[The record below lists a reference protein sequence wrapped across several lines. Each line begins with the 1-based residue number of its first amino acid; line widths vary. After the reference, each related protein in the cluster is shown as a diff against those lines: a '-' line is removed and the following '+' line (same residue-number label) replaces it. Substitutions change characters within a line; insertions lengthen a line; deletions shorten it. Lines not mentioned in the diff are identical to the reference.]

1 MAFKP
6 NVTFNPKLSVEE
18 NLKAVTNWLNFLL
31 REMSV
36 GRVPQIRTDTQN
48 LRLHQLE
55 QDEVLALTDETAIE
69 LYESHMAQDEINMAQ
84 DEALIELYEIM
95 EGA

>member
-1 MAFKP
+1 MAWKP
-6 NVTFNPKLSVEE
+6 QVTYNPRLSLED
-18 NLKAVTNWLNFLL
+18 NWKAAANWLNFLL

-36 GRVPQIRTDTQN
+36 GRVPQTQRDTQD
-48 LRLHQLE
+48 LRQRQE
-55 QDEVLALTDETAIE
+55 EALALADETAIE
-69 LYESHMAQDEINMAQ
+69 LFEAQMAQEEINMAQ